1 MKLAALL
8 TSAGI
13 NIGVCALLLS
23 LYSILRKQPGNA
35 SVYFGRRLAEE
46 RCRRLNSFIL
56 ERLVPSPR
64 WMVTAWRYKEEEI
77 LDVAGLD
84 AVVFIRIIVFSMRI
98 FSIAAVVCIFGV
110 LPLNYF
116 GQDME
121 HGNISSES
129 LEVFTIGNVQSHSKW
144 LWVHCLALYIISFS
158 ACILLYFQ
166 YKSIARLRLLHI
178 TRSPPN
184 PSHFTVLIRAI
195 PKSTGET
202 FSDSVKNFFIKY
214 HASSYLSHQ
223 IIYRAGKFHKIMNN
237 AGKAYKKV
245 TRLKGAIIDQ
255 KCIPFRY
262 RCGICGGTSNSFQ
275 LCHDKF
281 ELGDKRSDL
290 NGSNSS
296 SKEKECGAA
305 FVFFRTRYAA
315 VVTSEILQSSNPMY
329 WVTDL
334 APEPH
339 DVYWSNLWIPYRQ
352 LWFRKI
358 AILIASIVFMIL
370 FLIPVTFVQGL
381 THLDQLQKIF
391 PFLDGL
397 LKKKFASE
405 IISGYLP
412 SVILQLFLYIVPP
425 VMLLFSSVE
434 GSISHSARKK
444 SACWKVLY
452 FNVWNVFFVN
462 VFSGSV
468 ISQINAISSP
478 KDIPTQLAKAVP
490 SQATFFI
497 TYVLTS
503 GWASLSSEV
512 MQLFGLI
519 WNFIK
524 RHILRW
530 KDDPASVPTFPYHTE
545 IPRVLLFGLLGF
557 TCSILAPLILPFLLV
572 YFFLGYV
579 VYRNQILNVYCSKYE
594 SGGQMWPI
602 AHNATIFSL
611 VLAQI
616 IAIGVF
622 GIKES
627 PTSSSF
633 TIPLVILT
641 LLFNEYCRQRFYPI
655 FHKFSAQDLMEM
667 DSEDERS
674 GRLDEILKQ
683 LSSAYCQFP
692 ADTTE
697 LCNRG
702 ENSVV
707 TSQVDGE
714 SSSKDVVKNGAL
726 HSTLGVLPVSR
737 LKEAL
742 ASLSLLVTIVNSQ
755 T

>member
-1 MKLAALL
+1 MQ
-8 TSAGI
+8 
-13 NIGVCALLLS
+13 N
-23 LYSILRKQPGNA
+23 N
-35 SVYFGRRLAEE
+35 AEE
-46 RCRRLNSFIL
+46 
-56 ERLVPSPR
+56 
-64 WMVTAWRYKEEEI
+64 
-77 LDVAGLD
+77 
-84 AVVFIRIIVFSMRI
+84 
-98 FSIAAVVCIFGV
+98 
-110 LPLNYF
+110 
-116 GQDME
+116 
-121 HGNISSES
+121 
-129 LEVFTIGNVQSHSKW
+129 
-144 LWVHCLALYIISFS
+144 
-158 ACILLYFQ
+158 
-166 YKSIARLRLLHI
+166 
-178 TRSPPN
+178 
-184 PSHFTVLIRAI
+184 
-195 PKSTGET
+195 
-202 FSDSVKNFFIKY
+202 
-214 HASSYLSHQ
+214 
-223 IIYRAGKFHKIMNN
+223 
-237 AGKAYKKV
+237 AYKKV
-245 TRLKGAIIDQ
+245 TQLKGAVIDK
-255 KCIPFRY
+255 KCVPFRY
-262 RCGICGGTSNSFQ
+262 RCGICGGASDSFQ
-275 LCHDKF
+275 FYHD
-281 ELGDKRSDL
+281 ELELSAKRSDI
-290 NGSNSS
+290 NCSDSS
-296 SKEKECGAA
+296 TKEKECGAA
-305 FVFFRTRYAA
+305 FVFFKTRYAA
-315 VVTSEILQSSNPMY
+315 VVTSEVLQSSNPMY

-358 AILIASIVFMIL
+358 AILVASIVFMLL

-381 THLDQLQKIF
+381 THLDQLRQIF

-397 LKKKFASE
+397 LKKKFAIE
-405 IISGYLP
+405 IVSGYLP

-452 FNVWNVFFVN
+452 FNIWNVFFVN

-478 KDIPTQLAKAVP
+478 KDIPTELAKAVP

-530 KDDPASVPTFPYHTE
+530 KDDPSSVPTFPYHTE
-545 IPRVLLFGLLGF
+545 VPRVLLFGLLGF

-579 VYRNQILNVYCSKYE
+579 VYRNQIINVYCSKYE
-594 SGGQMWPI
+594 TGGQMWPT

-655 FHKFSAQDLMEM
+655 FNKFSAQDLIEM
-667 DSEDERS
+667 DNEDERS
-674 GRLDEILKQ
+674 GRIEEILEQ
-683 LSSAYCQFP
+683 LHPAYCQFP
-692 ADTTE
+692 ADNTANTAE
-697 LCNRG
+697 SCDRE
-702 ENSVV
+702 ENSAR
-707 TSQVDGE
+707 TSQAEGE
-714 SSSKDVVKNGAL
+714 STSKDVVKNGAL
-726 HSTLGVLPVSR
+726 HSTSLGGLPVAR
-737 LKEAL
+737 LKEAI
-742 ASLSLLVTIVNSQ
+742 ASISLLVTIMNSQ

>member
-1 MKLAALL
+1 MAALL

-46 RCRRLNSFIL
+46 RSRRLNSFIL

-64 WMVTAWRYKEEEI
+64 WMVTAWGYKEEEI

-98 FSIAAVVCIFGV
+98 FSIAAVVCVFGV

-129 LEVFTIGNVQSHSKW
+129 LEVFTIGNVQSQSKW
-144 LWVHCLALYIISFS
+144 LWVHCVALYIISFS
-158 ACILLYFQ
+158 ACVLLYFQ

-195 PKSTGET
+195 PKSARET

-214 HASSYLSHQ
+214 HSSSYLSHQ
-223 IIYRAGKFHKIMNN
+223 IIYRVGKFHKIMNN
-237 AGKAYKKV
+237 AEKAYNKV
-245 TRLKGAIIDQ
+245 TRLKGAVIDK
-255 KCIPFRY
+255 KCLPFRY
-262 RCGICGGTSNSFQ
+262 RCGICGGASNSFQ
-275 LCHDKF
+275 LYNDEF
-281 ELGDKRSDL
+281 ELGAKRIDL
-290 NGSNSS
+290 NCSDSS
-296 SKEKECGAA
+296 AKEKECGAA

-315 VVTSEILQSSNPMY
+315 VVTSEVLQSSNPMY

-358 AILIASIVFMIL
+358 AILVFSIVFVLL
-370 FLIPVTFVQGL
+370 FIIPVAFVQGL
-381 THLDQLQKIF
+381 THLDQLRQIF

-397 LKKKFASE
+397 LKKKFAIE
-405 IISGYLP
+405 IVSGYLP

-444 SACWKVLY
+444 STCWKVLY
-452 FNVWNVFFVN
+452 FNIWNVFFVN

-545 IPRVLLFGLLGF
+545 VPRVLLFGLLGF

-579 VYRNQILNVYCSKYE
+579 VYRNQIVNVYCSKYE
-594 SGGQMWPI
+594 TGGQMWPI

-611 VLAQI
+611 VLSQI

-627 PTSSSF
+627 PISSSF

-655 FHKFSAQDLMEM
+655 FNKFSAQDLIEL
-667 DSEDERS
+667 DREDERS
-674 GRLDEILKQ
+674 GRLEEILEQ
-683 LSSAYCQFP
+683 LHPAYCQVP

-697 LCNRG
+697 FCDQG

-707 TSQVDGE
+707 TSQPNGE
-714 SSSKDVVKNGAL
+714 NSSKHVTKNGAP
-726 HSTLGVLPVSR
+726 HSSFSGLPVSR

-742 ASLSLLVTIVNSQ
+742 ASISLLITILNSQ